1 MCLYECKMNIRYEL
15 FQKRQVSTKKQ
26 GYGIRESE
34 TLTKEELDNLLL

>member
-34 TLTKEELDNLLL
+34 TLTKEELDSLLL

>member
-1 MCLYECKMNIRYEL
+1 MNIRYEL

-34 TLTKEELDNLLL
+34 TLTKEELDSLLL

>member
-34 TLTKEELDNLLL
+34 TLTKEELDSLLS